1 MEHKKEIYTT
11 VRKWLPSTNCFID
24 RATTAEEF
32 NRLTAAFYY
41 LFNSDLLTKGD
52 YAHIL
57 KVLREKLPIYERG
70 GNREAYRDLSVSY
83 AEFGYPPNP
92 DLRRVICDFI
102 DHIDGIP
109 CAKLSK
115 ALYDIGAQVEKS
127 SEFVGTETHARGFSL
142 TPITAEELTTIKG
155 IILVGK

>member
-1 MEHKKEIYTT
+1 MAHQKEIYTT
-11 VRKWLPSTNCFID
+11 VRKWLPNTNCFID
-24 RATTAEEF
+24 KATTAEDY
-32 NRLTAAFYY
+32 NRLSAAFYH
-41 LFNSDLLTKGD
+41 LFNSDILTKGD
-52 YAHIL
+52 YVHIF
-57 KVLREKLPIYERG
+57 KVLREKLPVYEKS
-70 GNREAYRDLSVSY
+70 GNRDSFRELAVSY

-115 ALYDIGAQVEKS
+115 ALYDLGAQVEKS
-127 SEFVGTETHARGFSL
+127 SEFVGTEAHARGFSL
-142 TPITAEELTTIKG
+142 TPISEQDLATIKS